1 MEVLEMKRN
10 IKIFLIITLCLL
22 ALTGCGETNYI
33 DATYYDVYN
42 NSNYII
48 LSKDGNLTNSLWT
61 EYTNGIEKI
70 SDSYKYKIE
79 NGYLVAINQT
89 KYEGDNTL
97 KENTIGLMY
106 KDFICNRWNGDIY
119 PTYSDT
125 NIYLKIDQ
133 NIKMEYILKNDKSYE
148 YTITQN
154 ETIQCHEIG
163 YYEINND
170 IITLTNDNNDISAVF
185 INIKNIPYCIQYR
198 KK

>member
-79 NGYLVAINQT
+79 KGYLVAINQT

-106 KDFICNRWNGDIY
+106 KDFICNRW
-119 PTYSDT
+119 
-125 NIYLKIDQ
+125 KIGRA
-133 NIKMEYILKNDKSYE
+133 
-148 YTITQN
+148 
-154 ETIQCHEIG
+154 H
-163 YYEINND
+163 
-170 IITLTNDNNDISAVF
+170 V
-185 INIKNIPYCIQYR
+185 
-198 KK
+198 